1 MANGIAS
8 VLVSSGLVLLPLA
21 MVLWR
26 NWSEPLR
33 SQSARDAAAV
43 SLRRMEQD
51 ALIGAVV
58 LVAAFLPAIPVSR
71 GDLKFDAPYTETPTS
86 PQASLPPYAE
96 APEAIETIRVPLLWW
111 LVYHVSGAV
120 THRVVSLIEVLDDP
134 AVLRASLLRIAELSI
149 SDEGLI
155 AELAL
160 FRRDCYEPA
169 LAKYQRDPN
178 RLQAAN
184 DFEAVDWV
192 GSHIFVRTEGYYR
205 ACPDIK
211 HCGASYHASAPVPG
225 WPSRFAPDIAPG
237 QPRCDSW
244 WAEDGLGLRAR
255 LLADLHAQAP
265 WFKRHTQRVI
275 DSMDDERLKRHPD
288 VVSHFEDRVLRRM
301 LNQVPRIMVERA
313 DREAGIFFNSL
324 SWLSADG
331 LQQLAGTL
339 GALVLSLIL
348 HIIMELVVVGL
359 PMLQALLLMLL
370 YVALPLVVP
379 YAVVQPGIILR
390 AVLVMFSLRFLS
402 ALWAIAEFLDEK
414 LLKTMYPDS
423 SIFEFGGSGTVADVV
438 LGLITLVAY
447 LTLPVA
453 WFMLVAALGSKATR
467 SLAGSWGQ
475 AASRLEQSGSES
487 ARLLAAPLRG
497 RPR

>member
-1 MANGIAS
+1 MANGIAHL
-8 VLVSSGLVLLPLA
+8 LVSSGLVLLPLA
-21 MVLWR
+21 IVLWR

-33 SQSARDAAAV
+33 SQSAREAAAV

-51 ALIGAVV
+51 ALIGSVV
-58 LVAAFLPAIPVSR
+58 LVAAFLPAVPVTR
-71 GDLKFDAPYTETPTS
+71 DDLQFEEPYTETPTL
-86 PQASLPPYAE
+86 PQTSLPPYAD
-96 APEAIETIRVPLLWW
+96 APEAIGTIRVPLLWW

-120 THRVVSLIEVLDDP
+120 TDQVVSLIDALDDP

-178 RLQAAN
+178 RRQASD

-192 GSHIFVRTEGYYR
+192 GSHIFLRTEGYYR

-211 HCGASYHASAPVPG
+211 RCGSGYHASAPVPG
-225 WPSRFAPDIAPG
+225 WPSRLTPDFAPG
-237 QPRCDSW
+237 QPRCDRW
-244 WAEDGLGLRAR
+244 WAEGGVGLRER
-255 LLADLHAQAP
+255 LLSDLHAQAP

-275 DSMDDERLKRHPD
+275 ESMDDERVKQQPD
-288 VVSHFEDRVLRRM
+288 LVRRFEDRVLRRM
-301 LNQVPRIMVERA
+301 LSQVPRIMVERA

-324 SWLSADG
+324 GWLSADG

-339 GALVLSLIL
+339 GALVLSFIL
-348 HIIMELVVVGL
+348 HIVMELVVVGL

-370 YVALPLVVP
+370 YVALPFLVP
-379 YAVVQPGIILR
+379 FAVVQPDIIVR
-390 AVLVMFSLRFLS
+390 AALVMFSLRFLS
-402 ALWAIAEFLDEK
+402 ALWALAEFLDEK
-414 LLKTMYPDS
+414 LLQTMYPDAS
-423 SIFEFGGSGTVADVV
+423 AFEFGGSGTVADVV

-447 LTLPVA
+447 LALPAV
-453 WFMLVAALGSKATR
+453 WFMLMTALGSRAAR
-467 SLAGSWGQ
+467 SLSGAWGQ
-475 AASRLEQSGSES
+475 AAARLEQGGTDSV
-487 ARLLAAPLRG
+487 RLVTAALQG
-497 RPR
+497 RRR